1 MGLKHK
7 EIIGD
12 ATLYLGDCKDILPDL
27 EMVDAVVTDPPYG
40 INIQKIWGKSDFG
53 YKQFENKEWD
63 KIRPNKTIIK
73 QLIKKS
79 ENQIIWGGNYF
90 TDYLPP
96 TMRWLIWDKGQRNFT
111 LADFE
116 MAWTSQ
122 DKASRIFN
130 YPRAKRMQDGKQ
142 HPTQKPLALMDWCLS
157 FLPDSKI
164 IFDPFMG
171 SGTTGVSSI
180 NLGKKFIGIEKEKDY
195 FEIACKRISEAERQ
209 GNLLYPRRENPKQ
222 LNMDL

>member
-1 MGLKHK
+1 MIK

-12 ATLYLGDCKDILPDL
+12 ATLYLGDCKDILPEL
-27 EMVDAVVTDPPYG
+27 GLVDAVVTDPPYG
-40 INIQKIWGKSDFG
+40 INIHKISGHLH
-53 YKQFENKEWD
+53 KQFENKEWD
-63 KIRPNKTIIK
+63 EIRPNKTIIK

-96 TMRWLIWDKGQRNFT
+96 TMRWLIWDKGQRNFS

-116 MAWTSQ
+116 IAWTSQ
-122 DKASRIFN
+122 DKASRIFH
-130 YPRAKRMQDGKQ
+130 YTRSKALQEGKQ
-142 HPTQKPLALMDWCLS
+142 HPTQKPIALMDWCLS

-171 SGTTGVSSI
+171 SGATGVACI

-209 GNLLYPRRENPKQ
+209 GDLLYPRREKPKQ